1 MNEFGFVRITTA
13 SPKMTLGNPE
23 ANAFEMLKILEK
35 NLDSDI
41 VVFPELSLTGYSLGD
56 LFRQDALHQSVA
68 EQLEYM
74 CHFSPPNQLF
84 FVGAPIRL
92 DNELFNCAVAIN
104 NGQIVGI
111 VPKQNI
117 PNYNE
122 FYEGRHFRAADGNES
137 PLCPLFGTSTIVLDP
152 ESSTPYPIETNG
164 TRTKFVPFGTN
175 LIFNYRDVS
184 IMAEVCEDLWMPIPP
199 SSHAALAGATIMVNL
214 SASNETV
221 AKCDYRR
228 GLVAQQSGRCMG
240 AYIYASAGP
249 TESTS
254 DLVFGGHCLIAENG
268 HIITESNYVGDGL
281 PIRRNS
287 TFVTADVDVQRL
299 QAERRLTT
307 SFGDAARHVNINY
320 RIIPIH
326 LELKE
331 TTPLLKPRNGRPFVP
346 QNPDTLH
353 RRCAEI
359 FGIQVA
365 GLAKRIERL
374 GKNPSLNI
382 GVSGGLDSTLALLV
396 AAKTCELLKLPPT
409 TIKAVTMPGFGT
421 TNKTKENA
429 LSLMGYLG
437 AECTT
442 IDIKQACLQT
452 FKDINHKPFGIESL
466 QDLEQFEKELKE
478 ADQSKGDLVFE
489 NVQARQ
495 RTYLLMSRGFVLG
508 TGDLSELALGW
519 CTYNGDHMSMYN
531 VNCSV
536 PKTLV
541 KFLVEY
547 IAKYEYPVGL
557 VRNTL
562 LDIVN
567 TVISP
572 ELLPHKEGEI
582 TQSTEDILGPY
593 ELHDFYLFYFMRHG
607 FSPKK
612 IWYLADNAQF
622 TQDYSR
628 ELKYKTLRTFI
639 TRFFSQQFKR
649 NCVPDGPKVGS
660 VSLSPRGDWRMPS
673 DAEANIWLHQL
684 EEIQLEE
691 IQKEMK

>member
-1 MNEFGFVRITTA
+1 MNKFGFVRITTA
-13 SPKMTLGNPE
+13 SPKVTLGDPE
-23 ANAFEMLKILEK
+23 ANTYEILKILEK
-35 NLDSDI
+35 NRDSDI
-41 VVFPELSLTGYSLGD
+41 IVFPELSLTGYSLGD
-56 LFRQDALHQSVA
+56 LFRQDALYQSIF
-68 EQLEYM
+68 EQLKRL
-74 CHFSPPNQLF
+74 CFFSKTFDDTELNQLI

-92 DNELFNCAVAIN
+92 DNELFNCAIAIN
-104 NGQIVGI
+104 NGQIIGI
-111 VPKQNI
+111 IPKQNI

-122 FYEGRHFRAADGNES
+122 FYEGRHFRAADGNEPPFY
-137 PLCPLFGTSTIVLDP
+137 PL
-152 ESSTPYPIETNG
+152 IEKDG
-164 TRTKFVPFGTN
+164 QTKFIPFGTN
-175 LIFNYRDVS
+175 LIFNFRDVS
-184 IMAEVCEDLWMPIPP
+184 VMAEVCEDLWMPIPP

-221 AKCDYRR
+221 AKSDYRR
-228 GLVAQQSGRCMG
+228 ELVSQQSGRCIG
-240 AYIYASAGP
+240 AYVYSSAGP

-268 HIITESNYVGDGL
+268 HIVIESNYVGDGN
-281 PIRRNS
+281 PIQRDS
-287 TFVTADVDVQRL
+287 TFVTADIDIQRL

-307 SFGDAARHVNINY
+307 SFGDATRYANKHQCIPMRLKIQSENISL
-320 RIIPIH
+320 I
-326 LELKE
+326 
-331 TTPLLKPRNGRPFVP
+331 KPRNGKPFVP
-346 QNPDTLH
+346 QNHETLH

-359 FGIQVA
+359 FGIQIA

-396 AAKTCELLKLPPT
+396 AAKTCELLKLPST

-421 TNKTKENA
+421 TDKTKTNA
-429 LSLMGYLG
+429 LTLMEYLG
-437 AECTT
+437 VEYTT
-442 IDIKQACLQT
+442 IDIRQACLQT
-452 FKDINHKPFGIESL
+452 FRDINHKPFGIEPIH
-466 QDLEQFEKELKE
+466 DLETFEEYLFLE
-478 ADQSKGDLVFE
+478 DQSKGDLVFE
-489 NVQARQ
+489 NIQARQ

-547 IAKYEYPVGL
+547 IAENEYPIGGVIQ
-557 VRNTL
+557 NTL
-562 LDIVN
+562 LDIID

-612 IWYLADNAQF
+612 IWYLANNAKF
-622 TQDYSR
+622 TKNYSQ
-628 ELKYKTLRTFI
+628 ELKLNTLKTFI

-649 NCVPDGPKVGS
+649 NCVPDGPKIGS

-673 DAEANIWLHQL
+673 DAEATIWLNQ
-684 EEIQLEE
+684 IDE
-691 IQKEMK
+691 IQKELIS